1 MMMQRRRADRGET
14 ADETLDRRIAEVQA
28 ERQRARS
35 VPSRTEDGPGVRR
48 LELAAPGPREEAQ
61 PGGRGVP
68 QALGPPAVTQPAVV
82 QPADARQQQ
91 PMREDGE
98 MMPRP
103 LAAGQFL
110 WGTPQDAAGAVGAQL
125 QTMGL
130 SPGERGRPQVPQG
143 DPSALLPLQAEPCRG
158 NGSDSV
164 ARDGVRPG
172 GGHGGGMLGPLSEPL
187 PQQLMLRPRSLE
199 QTYQQMGT
207 AAVPPQPAN
216 PFWSAA
222 IQREAL
228 GLADTSQLGPR
239 EGR

>member
-68 QALGPPAVTQPAVV
+68 QALGPPAVV
-82 QPADARQQQ
+82 QPAAVRQQQ
-91 PMREDGE
+91 PVREGGE
-98 MMPRP
+98 RMPRP

-110 WGTPQDAAGAVGAQL
+110 WGTLQDAAGAVGAQL

-143 DPSALLPLQAEPCRG
+143 DPSALLPLPGLRAEPCIG
-158 NGSDSV
+158 NG
-164 ARDGVRPG
+164 
-172 GGHGGGMLGPLSEPL
+172 LFLSLYP
-187 PQQLMLRPRSLE
+187 S
-199 QTYQQMGT
+199 
-207 AAVPPQPAN
+207 
-216 PFWSAA
+216 S
-222 IQREAL
+222 
-228 GLADTSQLGPR
+228 
-239 EGR
+239 